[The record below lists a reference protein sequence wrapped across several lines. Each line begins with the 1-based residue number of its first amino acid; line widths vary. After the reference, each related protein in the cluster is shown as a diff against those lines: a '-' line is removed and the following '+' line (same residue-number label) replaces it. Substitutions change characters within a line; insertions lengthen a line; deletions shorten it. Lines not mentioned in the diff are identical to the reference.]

1 MTKKFVT
8 KTIFKKIYAH
18 IVMKIF
24 VTKTISY
31 KILLHLATKYF
42 VTKTIFVAIFV
53 TEKFMAKTY
62 FLFLFFHGF
71 DINL

>member
-1 MTKKFVT
+1 MKKFVT
-8 KTIFKKIYAH
+8 KTIFKKIQVH

-31 KILLHLATKYF
+31 KILLHLAMKYF
-42 VTKTIFVAIFV
+42 VTKTILVCYICDEKVRRQNLFSIFI
-53 TEKFMAKTY
+53 
-62 FLFLFFHGF
+62 FFHGF